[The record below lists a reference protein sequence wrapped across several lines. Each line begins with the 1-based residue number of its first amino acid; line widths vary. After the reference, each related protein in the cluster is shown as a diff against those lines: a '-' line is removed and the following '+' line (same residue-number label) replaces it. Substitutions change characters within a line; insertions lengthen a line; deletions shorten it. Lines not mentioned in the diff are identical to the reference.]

1 VQNYKKAIIF
11 FIILS
16 VVGGAFLIRGWKI
29 RQGEE
34 SVGAKVSGE
43 SGTKKIETT
52 YQSLNGALIANEQL
66 VSQAPLA
73 VVIENYPDA
82 RPQSGLSKADLVY
95 ETVAEGGITRFLA
108 VYQTQKAE
116 SIGPIRSARTYFA
129 EIADEL
135 GAVFA
140 HVGGNSDVL
149 ENLKQNMYSKL
160 MNLDQFFQE
169 RYFHRV
175 SSRPMPHNVYS
186 STEKLFSYFL
196 DSKKLAGKKY
206 GEWLYTGQFLGLESA
221 EKVDIDFS
229 TIDYGVSYVYDSNL
243 AAYERFLAGKPHLD
257 AEGKSKIL
265 VKNVVVQ
272 SVRTWPVKTDTPFS
286 ISMDLSAG
294 GPAYVF
300 AQGKAIIGT
309 WRKASGERTRYY
321 DGAGKEIELLRGVTW
336 VELVPEEKIGE
347 LKWASRKKID

>member
-1 VQNYKKAIIF
+1 MEA
-11 FIILS
+11 S
-16 VVGGAFLIRGWKI
+16 
-29 RQGEE
+29 
-34 SVGAKVSGE
+34 
-43 SGTKKIETT
+43 
-52 YQSLNGALIANEQL
+52 YQSLNGALLSDGQL
-66 VSQAPLA
+66 ADQAPLA

-129 EIADEL
+129 EIANEL
-135 GAVFA
+135 GAIFA

-149 ENLKQNMYSKL
+149 ENLKQNVYSQVV
-160 MNLDQFFQE
+160 NLDQFFQE
-169 RYFHRV
+169 KYFDRV

-196 DSKKLAGKKY
+196 DSKKPAGKKY
-206 GEWLYTGQFLGLESA
+206 GEWLYTGQFSGSEPANKL
-221 EKVDIDFS
+221 DISFS
-229 TIDYGVSYVYDSNL
+229 LPDYQVSYIYNSDL
-243 AAYERFLAGKPHLD
+243 AAYERFLAGRQHLD
-257 AEGKSKIL
+257 AEGKNKIL
-265 VKNVVVQ
+265 VKNIVVQ
-272 SVRTWPVKTDTPFS
+272 SVGTWPVKTDTPFS
-286 ISMDLSAG
+286 IGMDLSSG

-300 AQGKAIIGT
+300 AQGKAIIGA
-309 WRKASGERTRYY
+309 WRKTSGDRTRYY

-347 LKWASRKKID
+347 LKWAGGGK